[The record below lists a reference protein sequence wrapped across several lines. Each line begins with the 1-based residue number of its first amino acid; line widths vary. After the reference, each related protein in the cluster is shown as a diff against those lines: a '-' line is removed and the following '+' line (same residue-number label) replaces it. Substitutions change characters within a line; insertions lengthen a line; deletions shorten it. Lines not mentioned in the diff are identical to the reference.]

1 MQEDNI
7 KLIIAI
13 SQLIQPFDW
22 LSLPVGII
30 WLSYL
35 HDKSDILMMLVSAV
49 VCYIVF
55 QICCYLANFLIS
67 ILYLIIMPI
76 CLIFR
81 RIKII
86 VSLVHIVFFT
96 TWDLIAYWFAINIQP
111 EYIRPISLVLYAG
124 ITLPFVYYG
133 QKNIDTISE
142 LELTYITILKVA
154 TFISCIALLL
164 FNIDAY
170 VFGTVFAISYLC
182 GLPFI
187 NDAMED

>member
-1 MQEDNI
+1 MQTDNI
-7 KLIIAI
+7 KLMIAI

-30 WLSYL
+30 WFSFL
-35 HDKSDILMMLVSAV
+35 HDKSDIIMLIISAI

-55 QICCYLANFLIS
+55 QICCYIANFVIS

-76 CLIFR
+76 CMIFR
-81 RIKII
+81 KVKAI
-86 VSLVHIVFFT
+86 VGLLHMIFFT
-96 TWDLIAYWFAINIQP
+96 TWALITYWFAINIQP
-111 EYIRPISLVLYAG
+111 EYIKPISLVLYAG

-133 QKNIDTISE
+133 QRNIDTIGE
-142 LELTYITILKVA
+142 IELTYITVLKVA
-154 TFISCIALLL
+154 AFVSCMALLL
-164 FNIDAY
+164 FNVDVY
-170 VFGTVFAISYLC
+170 VFGTVFVITYLC